1 MKNLILPH
9 WEALVSLFFPRLC
22 PGCMDP
28 LWGAEKGI
36 CFACQMSLPQ
46 TDHHLDYE
54 NVLWEKLNRH
64 MPVSRA
70 VALFDFQKYGK
81 VESLLHQL
89 KYNGQEQIGSFMGDW
104 LGPELKESGVF
115 EKAQAVLPLPLHP
128 RRLKRRG
135 YNQVRLFSE
144 SLARHLG
151 LPLVDDLVYRKK
163 ETGQLAK
170 LGEADRWKE
179 VASAFEVH
187 KNHNYQSLHWLLVD
201 DVITTGATLVSCGSS
216 ILETVGGSISI
227 VSLASRLS

>member
-1 MKNLILPH
+1 
-9 WEALVSLFFPRLC
+9 
-22 PGCMDP
+22 MDP

-54 NVLWEKLNRH
+54 NLLWEKLNRH

-89 KYNGQEQIGSFMGDW
+89 KYNGQEQIRSFIGDW
-104 LGPELKESGVF
+104 LGPELQRIWRIQEGPSGI
-115 EKAQAVLPLPLHP
+115 APAAPSPTTQAA
-128 RRLKRRG
+128 G

-163 ETGQLAK
+163 ETRQLAK

>member
-28 LWGAEKGI
+28 LWGVEKGI
-36 CFACQMSLPQ
+36 CFACQMSLSQ

-89 KYNGQEQIGSFMGDW
+89 KYNGQEQIGSFIGDW

-128 RRLKRRG
+128 RRLKRGGVQSSATFLRKFG
-135 YNQVRLFSE
+135 KAFGTSTSRRSGVSKKRNQ
-144 SLARHLG
+144 
-151 LPLVDDLVYRKK
+151 
-163 ETGQLAK
+163 TIGQI
-170 LGEADRWKE
+170 GRSRPME
-179 VASAFEVH
+179 
-187 KNHNYQSLHWLLVD
+187 
-201 DVITTGATLVSCGSS
+201 
-216 ILETVGGSISI
+216 GGSIGI
-227 VSLASRLS
+227 